1 MPLTPVSPLHSA
13 SHKFSSLVLLFIG
26 ESFLL
31 SICFVNISV
40 LGGDDAKVRECIPCS
55 QVAPGKTDTLSKYFT
70 HYPSMF
76 YAKLLW
82 EHTKEALN
90 PVWGGDGQGRIQ
102 EEVVLGQ

>member
-1 MPLTPVSPLHSA
+1 M
-13 SHKFSSLVLLFIG
+13 
-26 ESFLL
+26 
-31 SICFVNISV
+31 
-40 LGGDDAKVRECIPCS
+40 LGGDDAKLRECLPCF
-55 QVAPGKTDTLSKYFT
+55 QVVSEKTDTLSKYFT
-70 HYPSMF
+70 GHPSTF